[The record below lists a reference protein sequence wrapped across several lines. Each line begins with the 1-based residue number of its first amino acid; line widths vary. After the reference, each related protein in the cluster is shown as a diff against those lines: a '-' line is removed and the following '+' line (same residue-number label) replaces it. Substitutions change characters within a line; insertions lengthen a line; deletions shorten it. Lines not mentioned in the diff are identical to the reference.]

1 MLFIF
6 ICVFR
11 LFTTLKECGKPFGF
25 VGQISCRQTRVNRW
39 AKGPS
44 LAGLDCHIGAEN
56 FDEKVDPVTIDIEP
70 AY

>member
-6 ICVFR
+6 ICVVR
-11 LFTTLKECGKPFGF
+11 LFTTLKECRKPFGF
-25 VGQISCRQTRVNRW
+25 VGQISYRQKRVNQW

-56 FDEKVDPVTIDIEP
+56 FDEKVDPVIIDIEP